1 MNLSF
6 KINNPNNIIINTKE
20 NYYVIPFGHR
30 CSSALTIKYASLR
43 KFSLPFDWT
52 IPLYPNKIEKI
63 LENNFE
69 NFIPDVKNNI
79 FENKYGVILSH
90 FDDNILNGIKQ
101 YERRIER
108 FNRIIKENKRIYF
121 VYMNEDY
128 IYSRKYREKELNDKI
143 FFDMLELEKFLKKK
157 YLNINYTILYFNFFE
172 YKIPKDSNIINIV
185 LKTDK
190 VSDTI
195 CDNSFNNYRLY
206 CAKLLSNVFKTN
218 FNPKLNK
225 KLLND
230 IYNE

>member
-20 NYYVIPFGHR
+20 KYNVIPFGHR
-30 CSSALTIKYASLR
+30 CSSAIILKYASLR

-52 IPLYPNKIEKI
+52 IPLHPDKIQNI

-69 NFIPDVKNNI
+69 DFIPDVKNNI

-90 FDDNILNGIKQ
+90 FDDDILNGIKQ

-108 FNRIIKENKRIYF
+108 FNRIIKENKKIYF
-121 VYMNEDY
+121 IYTNEDY
-128 IYSRKYREKELNDKI
+128 IYSRKYREKEINDKI

-185 LKTDK
+185 LKTNK
-190 VSDTI
+190 VYDNI
-195 CDNSFNNYRLY
+195 CDNNFNNYRLY
-206 CAKLLSNVFKTN
+206 CAKLLSNIFKTK
-218 FNPKLNK
+218 FEPKSNVK
-225 KLLND
+225 TKND

>member
-6 KINNPNNIIINTKE
+6 KINNPNNIIIDTKE

-30 CSSALTIKYASLR
+30 CSTALIIKYASLR

-52 IPLYPNKIEKI
+52 IPLYPDKIKSI
-63 LENNFE
+63 LKNNFE
-69 NFIPDVKNNI
+69 DFIPDVKNNI

-90 FDDNILNGIKQ
+90 FDDDILNGIKQ

-108 FNRIIKENKRIYF
+108 FNRIIKENKMIYF

-128 IYSRKYREKELNDKI
+128 IYSKKYREKEVNDKF

-157 YLNINYTILYFNFFE
+157 YLNINYTILFFNFFE

-195 CDNSFNNYRLY
+195 CDYCFNNYRLY
-206 CAKLLSNVFKTN
+206 CAKLLSNVFKTKFEPYLN
-218 FNPKLNK
+218 VKLM
-225 KLLND
+225 ND
-230 IYNE
+230 LFSE

>member
-30 CSSALTIKYASLR
+30 CSSALVINYASLR

-52 IPLYPNKIEKI
+52 IPLYPDKIKNI

-69 NFIPDVKNNI
+69 DFIPDVKNDI

-90 FDDNILNGIKQ
+90 FDDDILNGIKQ

-108 FNRIIKENKRIYF
+108 FNRIIKEKKKIYF
-121 VYMNEDY
+121 IYTNEDY
-128 IYSRKYREKELNDKI
+128 IYSKKYREKELNDKI

-190 VSDTI
+190 LYDTI
-195 CDNSFNNYRLY
+195 CYNCFNNYRLF
-206 CAKLLSNVFKTN
+206 CGKILSNVFKTK
-218 FNPKLNK
+218 FNCRLNVK
-225 KLLND
+225 SMSDLFAK
-230 IYNE
+230 

>member
-79 FENKYGVILSH
+79 FENKYGVTLSH

-190 VSDTI
+190 VYNNI
-195 CDNSFNNYRLY
+195 CGNHFNNYRLF
-206 CAKLLSNVFKTN
+206 CSKILSNVFKTN
-218 FNPKLNK
+218 FNPKLNE

>member
-6 KINNPNNIIINTKE
+6 KINNPNNIIIDTKE

-30 CSSALTIKYASLR
+30 CSSALAIKYASLR

-52 IPLYPNKIEKI
+52 IPLYPDKIKNI

-69 NFIPDVKNNI
+69 DFIPDVKNDI

-90 FDDNILNGIKQ
+90 FDDDILNGIKQ

-108 FNRIIKENKRIYF
+108 FNRIIKEKKKIYF
-121 VYMNEDY
+121 IYTNEDY
-128 IYSRKYREKELNDKI
+128 IYSKKYREKELNDKI

-190 VSDTI
+190 LYDTI
-195 CDNSFNNYRLY
+195 CYNCFNNYRLF
-206 CAKLLSNVFKTN
+206 CGKILSNVFKTK
-218 FNPKLNK
+218 FNCRLNVK
-225 KLLND
+225 SMSDLFAK
-230 IYNE
+230 

>member
-52 IPLYPNKIEKI
+52 IPLYPDKIKNI
-63 LENNFE
+63 LKNNFE
-69 NFIPDVKNNI
+69 DFIPDVKNNI
-79 FENKYGVILSH
+79 FENKYGVIISH
-90 FDDNILNGIKQ
+90 FDDDILNGIKE

-128 IYSRKYREKELNDKI
+128 IYSRKYREKEVNDKI

-185 LKTDK
+185 LKTNK
-190 VSDTI
+190 VYDTI
-195 CDNSFNNYRLY
+195 CDNNFNNYRLY
-206 CAKLLSNVFKTN
+206 CGKILSNVFKTK
-218 FNPKLNK
+218 FEPYLNVK
-225 KLLND
+225 SRNSVSNK
-230 IYNE
+230 